1 MMKDFQLFF
10 GDRKPMPQ
18 WRSILG
24 WNRVDRLEGGE
35 SWLRE
40 TQEAELVAWVRG

>member
-24 WNRVDRLEGGE
+24 THATTTSG
-35 SWLRE
+35 
-40 TQEAELVAWVRG
+40 